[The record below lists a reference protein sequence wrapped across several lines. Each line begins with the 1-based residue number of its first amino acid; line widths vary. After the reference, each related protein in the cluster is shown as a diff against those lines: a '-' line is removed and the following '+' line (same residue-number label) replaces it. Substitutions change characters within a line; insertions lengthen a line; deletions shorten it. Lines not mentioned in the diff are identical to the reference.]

1 MVKVVLVTAGEE
13 RLPEGTSEAIR
24 GFADFRAARCET
36 PEDLLRTFPDAEVC
50 WMFGPNICLKT
61 EALDR
66 MPGVKALLRSGSGL
80 DALPCEWA
88 KAHGVGVYNTP
99 ESIAECVAEHAVAL
113 LVSYIRQIPQY
124 NARAKAG
131 YEWGKVEGMDWHI
144 SHRTLGLVGYGNIA
158 RRVEK
163 MMSGFDMKTLHY
175 DPFAPDSTDLDTLL
189 AESDYVSIHC
199 PLTPETKGLIDA
211 RRLKLMKRNAI
222 LVNTSRGPVVDE
234 VALADALDTGEIGGA
249 AIDVMCEEPPNVNS
263 RLLQHPKCIVTPHVA
278 AFSCDFEKNF
288 FAASVEKL
296 RQICEA
302 MDDGE
307 WGTYPPSEASRASGR

>member
-1 MVKVVLVTAGEE
+1 MHRVVLVTAGEE
-13 RLPEGTSEAIR
+13 RLPAGIADQIR
-24 GFADFRAARCET
+24 EFADFRAARCET
-36 PEDLLRTFPDAEVC
+36 PEELLAAFPDAEVC
-50 WMFGPNICLKT
+50 WMFGPNLCLKP
-61 EALDR
+61 EALEK
-66 MPGVKALLRSGSGL
+66 MPNLKALLRSGSGL

-88 KAHGVGVYNTP
+88 KAHGIGVYNTP

-113 LVSYIRQIPQY
+113 LISYIRQIPQY

-131 YEWGKVEGMDWHI
+131 YEWGKVEGMDWHV

-163 MMSGFDMKTLHY
+163 MVSGFDMRTIHY
-175 DPFAPDSTDLDTLL
+175 DPFTPDSTDLDDLL
-189 AESDYVSIHC
+189 AQSDYVSIHC

-211 RRLKLMKRNAI
+211 RRLKLMKRSAI

-234 VALADALDTGEIGGA
+234 EALADALDAGEIGGA
-249 AIDVMCEEPPNVNS
+249 AVDVMCTEPPDVNS

-288 FAASVEKL
+288 FAYSVKKL
-296 RQICEA
+296 AEICRGL
-302 MDDGE
+302 DL
-307 WGTYPPSEASRASGR
+307 